1 MVYLKEHLE
10 KYPKM
15 QLEDIFKL
23 YLQGILGPAHLVPSY
38 ENCLERIKKEYSE
51 IEKDNHEMIE
61 YISDDYMR
69 VYLYPYFKN
78 YNSFDNLVR
87 LFVESS
93 KIKGDVEL
101 FKQEIRLLM
110 NEDNKEV
117 IEEYLSR
124 DNYLISHSL
133 IYKKEYDPHYLVVH
147 RKYLNQL
154 SSEV

>member
-15 QLEDIFKL
+15 QLEDILKL

-38 ENCLERIKKEYSE
+38 ENCLKRINKEYEE
-51 IEKDNHEMIE
+51 IIADNHEMIE
-61 YISDDYMR
+61 FISDDYMR
-69 VYLYPYFKN
+69 VYLFPYFKKFHN
-78 YNSFDNLVR
+78 FDNLVR

-101 FKQEIRLLM
+101 FKKEIRLLM
-110 NEDNKEV
+110 NEENKKE
-117 IEEYLSR
+117 IEEYLNG

-154 SSEV
+154 TSEV